1 MKEDVLILLVED
13 DRVDALTVKRAFKEL
28 KVTNPVAV
36 TGNGEEALE
45 YLRNKDNK
53 QPGIILLDLNM
64 PKMNGLEFL
73 DAAKKDNELKSI
85 PVIVLTTSKEEQDK
99 MESYSHSVAG
109 YIIKPVDY
117 KKFVEAM
124 RTVKLYWTLNEL
136 PDQV

>member
-124 RTVKLYWTLNEL
+124 RTVRLYWTLNEL